1 VGSKFE
7 GYPKYL
13 DAAAL
18 DIGHPEAA
26 IPARRIATL
35 SAIGILCAQAV
46 SGRPEHLPGILAKA
60 EEFRNQLHA
69 AYRAA
74 QLMIEDIGGRSEL
87 LVVSNQGDSKSATTD
102 DDMSRLGPANPK
114 NTTPRH

>member
-13 DAAAL
+13 DFAAME
-18 DIGHPEAA
+18 IGHPEAA
-26 IPARRIATL
+26 IPARRISTL

-74 QLMIEDIGGRSEL
+74 QLMIEDVGGRSEL
-87 LVVSNQGDSKSATTD
+87 RAVSNQGDSKSATTD
-102 DDMSRLGPANPK
+102 HDLSRLLSGK
-114 NTTPRH
+114 TKKTTPRH